1 MNHSRIAAS
10 FILSRISWKMF
21 GDTRWDPFYD
31 EGCVGFVVVVW
42 TFVDFDPV
50 VGLDDWG
57 RRWSGDYWC

>member
-1 MNHSRIAAS
+1 
-10 FILSRISWKMF
+10 MF